1 MGDSATDAYRSIWPP
16 KRPKTSERR
25 LRTDLREQ
33 LDRIDGRPYP
43 AYRDLQGAW
52 ALGDRVLYID
62 RVQGDPY
69 ASPSRVRIRTPTG
82 LPRELTRDPERRLA
96 AEDWLL
102 RRFGAQ
108 LHGSARGSGRSG
120 RMEIYRPGPEV
131 TERSALRLHPDGTA
145 EARFAVGLP
154 ARGRRILGRQAAQLL
169 LEDVPRAA
177 EALHV
182 SDRDALDA
190 HVSSVCRQ
198 RALRRALRSQ
208 NLVAFIAN
216 GSILPRASGID
227 QRPLAGAVPFT
238 SPPSLEVELDGVH
251 GMGIPQGVTLLVG
264 GGFHGKS
271 TVLQALQRGHL
282 DHIPDDGR
290 EAVVTVPDTVK
301 IRAEDGRKVTAVD
314 ISAFLNNLPGDK
326 PTAPFDT
333 DDASGSTSQAASLI
347 EAVESGGRF
356 LLLDEDTSATNLLV
370 RDARMRQLVP
380 NELEPITPLV
390 ERVRELHRAHGISTL
405 LVIGGVGDYLGVADL
420 VVAMNT
426 YVPADVTARAHTLA
440 GSPPSSPH
448 PFTPPASRVPQTR
461 GLHPEKIRVRDGR
474 AIGYGGGEIDL
485 TAVEQ
490 VLDRAHAYTLAHAL
504 GFLCHELVDGRR
516 GLSQLLDALDAIL
529 DDEGVE
535 SLSPHAYP
543 DGDLVRPRRHE
554 IAATLNRLRTLSIKR

>member
-1 MGDSATDAYRSIWPP
+1 VI
-16 KRPKTSERR
+16 
-25 LRTDLREQ
+25 LH
-33 LDRIDGRPYP
+33 
-43 AYRDLQGAW
+43 
-52 ALGDRVLYID
+52 VD

-69 ASPSRVRIRTPTG
+69 ASPSRIRILAPTG
-82 LPRELTRDPERRLA
+82 LSRELTRDPERRLA

-108 LHGSARGSGRSG
+108 LHGRAQGSGRSG
-120 RMEIYRPGPEV
+120 RMEIYHPGPEV
-131 TERSALRLHPDGTA
+131 TERSALRLHADGTA

-169 LEDVPRAA
+169 LDDVPRAA
-177 EALHV
+177 QALRV
-182 SDRDALDA
+182 ADPTELDA
-190 HVSSVCRQ
+190 HVASICRQ
-198 RALRRALRSQ
+198 RALRRALPSR

-216 GSILPRASGID
+216 GSLLPRASGVD
-227 QRPLAGAVPFT
+227 QRPLDDAVPFT
-238 SPPSLEVELDGVH
+238 SPPSLEVEIEGVR
-251 GMGIPQGVTLLVG
+251 GMGISSGVTLLVG

-282 DHIPDDGR
+282 DHIPGDGR
-290 EAVVTVPDTVK
+290 ERVVTVPDTVK

-314 ISAFLNNLPGDK
+314 ISAFLNNLPGGK

-333 DDASGSTSQAASLI
+333 DDASGSTSQAASLM
-347 EAVESGGRF
+347 EAIESGGRF
-356 LLLDEDTSATNLLV
+356 VLLDEDTSATNLLV

-380 NELEPITPLV
+380 KDQEPITPLV
-390 ERVRELHRAHGISTL
+390 ERVRELHRTHGLSTL

-420 VVAMNT
+420 VLAMNT
-426 YVPADVTARAHTLA
+426 YVPTDVTERAHTLA
-440 GSPPSSPH
+440 DPPP
-448 PFTPPASRVPQTR
+448 TPPHALTLPPSRVPRAQ
-461 GLHPEKIRVRDGR
+461 GLQPEKIRVRDGR

-485 TAVEQ
+485 TSVEQ

-504 GFLCHELVDGRR
+504 AFLCHELVDGRR

-535 SLSPHAYP
+535 SLSPYAYP
-543 DGDLVRPRRHE
+543 DGGLVRPRRHE